1 MELKKSEIKVNWS
14 LKARRSITIREC
26 VGAYL
31 MQDITLLYYYVA
43 YGYIASWFIKLRLCV
58 FIHRLFMLHWF
69 IVAESDYFGN
79 SKWDIG

>member
-1 MELKKSEIKVNWS
+1 
-14 LKARRSITIREC
+14 
-26 VGAYL
+26 

-58 FIHRLFMLHWF
+58 FMHQLFTLHWF

-79 SKWDIG
+79 YK